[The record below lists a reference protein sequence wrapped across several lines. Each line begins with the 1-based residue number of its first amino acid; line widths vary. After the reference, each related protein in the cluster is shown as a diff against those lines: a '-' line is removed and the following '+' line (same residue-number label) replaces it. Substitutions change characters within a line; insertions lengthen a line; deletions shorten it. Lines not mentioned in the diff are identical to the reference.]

1 MEGRIMAVVDRT
13 KYMSVDE
20 VKQLRT
26 VAEARA
32 IVDLKAGRVNGVLGW
47 MLVDFA
53 LSTGLRVSEIAKV
66 AVEDIDLKR
75 GLVTVSRAKKRKSKR
90 EPLAIGKELAEH
102 LKDYLTWRSCRLS
115 DFDGSPSPSLTAT
128 KGPLFIGCRGPLTA
142 QGLQRVWKAAIKR
155 ASLPGELSIHSARHT
170 LAVHLLRKTG
180 NLRQVQ
186 KQLGHSSPTITAAM
200 YADVT
205 FEDMQD
211 GLSGLY
217 S

>member
-1 MEGRIMAVVDRT
+1 MGVIDRA
-13 KYMSVDE
+13 KYMSVEE

-26 VAEARA
+26 VTEARA

-47 MLVDFA
+47 MVADLA
-53 LSTGLRVSEIAKV
+53 LSTGLRVSEIA
-66 AVEDIDLKR
+66 ALQVEDVDLKR
-75 GLVTVSRAKKRKSKR
+75 GCLAVLRAKKRKKNGPES
-90 EPLAIGKELAEH
+90 LAIGKELADH
-102 LKDYLTWRSCRLS
+102 LRDYLAWRICRLA
-115 DFDGSPSPSLTAT
+115 DFNGSLPKDLSTT
-128 KGPLFIGCRGPLTA
+128 KGALFVGCRGPLTA
-142 QGLQRVWKAAIKR
+142 QGLQRVWKAAVKR
-155 ASLPGELSIHSARHT
+155 AHLPAELSIHSARHT

-211 GLSGLY
+211 GVTGLY
-217 S
+217 AS

>member
-1 MEGRIMAVVDRT
+1 MGIDRT
-13 KYMSVDE
+13 KYLSVE
-20 VKQLRT
+20 EGRQLRT

-47 MLVDFA
+47 MAVDFA

-66 AVEDIDLKR
+66 NVEDIDLKR
-75 GLVTVSRAKKRKSKR
+75 GLVTVSRAKKRKRVKP
-90 EPLAIGKELAEH
+90 EPLAVGRELADH
-102 LKDYLTWRSCRLS
+102 LKAYLAWRACRIADLQES
-115 DFDGSPSPSLTAT
+115 IRAGLVAT

-142 QGLQRVWKAAIKR
+142 QGLQRVWKAAVKR
-155 ASLPGELSIHSARHT
+155 ASLPAELSIHSARHT

-205 FEDMQD
+205 FEDMQA
-211 GLSGLY
+211 GVSGLY
-217 S
+217 A

>member
-1 MEGRIMAVVDRT
+1 MATVDRT

-47 MLVDFA
+47 MAVDFA

-66 AVEDIDLKR
+66 NVQDIDLRR
-75 GLVTVSRAKKRKSKR
+75 GLVTVSRSKKRKKVKP
-90 EPLAIGKELAEH
+90 EPLALGKDLLDH
-102 LKDYLTWRSCRLS
+102 LKAYLTWRSCRIA
-115 DFDGSPSPSLTAT
+115 DMDGAFRKGLADT
-128 KGPLFIGCRGPLTA
+128 KGALFIGCRGPFTP

-155 ASLPGELSIHSARHT
+155 AGLPAELSIHSARHT
-170 LAVHLLRKTG
+170 LAVHLLKKTG

-217 S
+217 G

>member
-1 MEGRIMAVVDRT
+1 MAAVDRT
-13 KYMSVDE
+13 KYMSADE

-26 VAEARA
+26 VTEARA

-47 MLVDFA
+47 MVVDIA
-53 LSTGLRVSEIAKV
+53 LSTGLRVSEIGKL

-75 GLVTVSRAKKRKSKR
+75 GSLAVVRSKKRKPTR
-90 EPLAIGKELAEH
+90 ETLAIGKELTDH
-102 LKDYLTWRSCRLS
+102 LKAYLAWRADRIS
-115 DFDGSPSPSLTAT
+115 DLQESMRSGLVAT
-128 KGPLFIGCRGPLTA
+128 KGALFVGCRGVLTP

-155 ASLPGELSIHSARHT
+155 ASLPSELSIHSARHT
-170 LAVHLLRKTG
+170 LAVHLLKKTG

>member
-1 MEGRIMAVVDRT
+1 MAIVDRT
-13 KYMSVDE
+13 KYMSADE

-26 VAEARA
+26 VTEARA
-32 IVDLKAGRVNGVLGW
+32 IVDLKAGRINGVLGW
-47 MLVDFA
+47 MVVDIA

-66 AVEDIDLKR
+66 AVEEIDLKR

-102 LKDYLTWRSCRLS
+102 LKDYLTWRSCRIA
-115 DFDGSPSPSLTAT
+115 DMDGALRSGLTDT
-128 KGPLFIGCRGPLTA
+128 KGALFIGCRGPLTA

-155 ASLPGELSIHSARHT
+155 AGLPAELSIHSARHT

-217 S
+217 A

>member
-1 MEGRIMAVVDRT
+1 MATVERT
-13 KYMSVDE
+13 KYMSADE

-26 VAEARA
+26 VTEARA
-32 IVDLKAGRVNGVLGW
+32 IVDLKAGRVNGVLAW

-53 LSTGLRVSEIAKV
+53 LSTGLRVSEIGKV
-66 AVEDIDLKR
+66 NVEDIDLRR
-75 GLVTVSRAKKRKSKR
+75 GFVTISRAKKRKRAKP
-90 EPLAIGKELAEH
+90 EPLALGKELTDH
-102 LKDYLTWRSCRLS
+102 LKRFLVWRSCRLA
-115 DFDGSPSPSLTAT
+115 DMDGAFCRGLTDA
-128 KGPLFIGCRGPLTA
+128 KGTLFVGCRGPLSA
-142 QGLQRVWKAAIKR
+142 QGLQRVWKAAVKR
-155 ASLPGELSIHSARHT
+155 SGLPAGLSIHSARHT

-200 YADVT
+200 YADVP

-217 S
+217 A

>member
-1 MEGRIMAVVDRT
+1 MAVVDRT
-13 KYMSVDE
+13 KYMSADE

-26 VAEARA
+26 VTEARA

-47 MLVDFA
+47 MLVDTA
-53 LSTGLRVSEIAKV
+53 LSTGLRVSEIGKLT
-66 AVEDIDLKR
+66 VEDVDLKR
-75 GLVTVSRAKKRKSKR
+75 GSLAVYRSKKRKPVR
-90 EPLAIGKELAEH
+90 ETLAIGKELADH
-102 LKDYLTWRSCRLS
+102 LKAYLTWRADRIS
-115 DFDGSPSPSLTAT
+115 DLQESMRSGLVAT
-128 KGPLFIGCRGPLTA
+128 KEALFVGCRGVLTA

-155 ASLPGELSIHSARHT
+155 AGLPAELSIHSARNT
-170 LAVHLLRKTG
+170 LAVHLLKKTG

-217 S
+217 ESRP